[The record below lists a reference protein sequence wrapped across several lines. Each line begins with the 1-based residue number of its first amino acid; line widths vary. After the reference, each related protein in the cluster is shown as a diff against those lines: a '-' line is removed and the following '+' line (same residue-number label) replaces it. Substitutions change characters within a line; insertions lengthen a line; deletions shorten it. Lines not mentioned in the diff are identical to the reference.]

1 MRQETHISVT
11 NGTNLKYKECLMILL
26 TTTILD
32 LLFFEEGQDQFDNTL
47 WIGQIIHI
55 ISLPNENLGVVVSS
69 LKSAKA
75 IGINLI

>member
-1 MRQETHISVT
+1 
-11 NGTNLKYKECLMILL
+11 MILL